1 MPEQGNKLA
10 FTPRPLVSYLET
22 LSPTDECFTE
32 AISSRKSVFPA
43 TKEER
48 DTLAAQKK
56 EAEGA
61 AAAKNYELAARIAKQ
76 YKQEKLEVNQKDL
89 EFELVC
95 KCEKD
100 AKAAHDME
108 MMAME
113 YLKARKWCS
122 VHEACQARLN
132 TYRERQQEVTSA
144 EARDRDAEED
154 DDPTAGA

>member
-1 MPEQGNKLA
+1 MSLRKKQKVPEQGNKLA

-89 EFELVC
+89 EFELVFQGEPEGPGNWIERGYRWSLIIGNIFRGRHNI
-95 KCEKD
+95 KRRRRFVATEK
-100 AKAAHDME
+100 KRRPE
-108 MMAME
+108 
-113 YLKARKWCS
+113 L
-122 VHEACQARLN
+122 
-132 TYRERQQEVTSA
+132 
-144 EARDRDAEED
+144 
-154 DDPTAGA
+154 

>member
-1 MPEQGNKLA
+1 MRLFLRLTNASLK
-10 FTPRPLVSYLET
+10 PR
-22 LSPTDECFTE
+22 
-32 AISSRKSVFPA
+32 RKSVFPA

-100 AKAAHDME
+100 AKAAHAME
-108 MMAME
+108 MMA
-113 YLKARKWCS
+113 S
-122 VHEACQARLN
+122 PPHNGV
-132 TYRERQQEVTSA
+132 
-144 EARDRDAEED
+144 
-154 DDPTAGA
+154 P